1 MKSKKLTKPNICKVL
16 FVCMGNTFRSRLAE
30 AYLKSKNISGLIV
43 SSSGIEAEKNLNG
56 PVCTYTVLILKKYGL
71 LQYLSKT
78 WRVTNKEEIE
88 NQDFVVFMDTVEY
101 EFCLNKLHCNIIN
114 YETWN
119 IPDVP
124 DILLMEKPKNL
135 EKIMSIAERDFKKI
149 KENIDI
155 LIVKKY

>member
-1 MKSKKLTKPNICKVL
+1 MKIQ

-30 AYLKSKNISGLIV
+30 TYLKSKNISGLVV

-56 PVCTYTVLILKKYGL
+56 AVCTYTVLILKKYDL

-78 WRVTNKEEIE
+78 WRETDKQEIE
-88 NQDFVVFMDTVEY
+88 NQDFVVFMDNAEY
-101 EFCLNKLHCNIIN
+101 EFCFNKLHCNIIN

-124 DILLMEKPKNL
+124 DILLIEKPENL
-135 EKIMSIAERDFKKI
+135 ENIMDIAERDFKKI
-149 KENIDI
+149 KENVDTLLSNKVII
-155 LIVKKY
+155 